1 MFKIKPERLV
11 VYTAVIISLIFT
23 SINYDALIIPKIT
36 LLFALALYI
45 LPNLITH
52 NKNLFSDPKLLLLF
66 IISSAIIFQMIFV
79 MLLSEAPFEQE
90 FFGRTGRGLGFS
102 TFFSVIILM
111 LLMAIS
117 SRVNDSNFIIGW
129 LSFGGLI
136 SSLYAL
142 TQRFGFDV
150 FNWDSRTNGI
160 IGTLGNPNFQSSFTA
175 MTLIPILVYSFS
187 KSIKYVAIPINIFIF
202 ISTLY
207 FTQSTQGYIV
217 LSAAVLIFL
226 LLFTWYGKRFF
237 FFPLL
242 ASGLLVGSF
251 AIAGM
256 LNKGPLAYYLYKTSV
271 QSRGDFWRS
280 AFNAANANPIFGTGI
295 DSFGDSFL
303 IYRDRQK
310 IEMTDNAHNYFLE
323 FAATGGYIL
332 AILNLSVIF
341 LTLYSFFSLQKK
353 IGRFDPKLSSIF
365 CAWIVFQMQSF
376 ISPGTITLIVW
387 GAILSGFF
395 IGSNITYVDNE
406 NNLKEKVFKPRFIT
420 KTASICLLIVGLLI
434 MFPLYKSDRDL
445 KKGLALKNGDIVMNA
460 LTAYP
465 ESSVKYNVFTQ
476 EFLKSNLLPQAVE
489 LGRNAVKFNP
499 NSVSAWALIFVN
511 PQAPL
516 EERIRARAEILRLD
530 PLNTEVFN
538 FKLN

>member
-1 MFKIKPERLV
+1 MFKTKTEQLV
-11 VYTAVIISLIFT
+11 VYVAVIISLVFT
-23 SINYDALIIPKIT
+23 PTNFDALIIPKVL

-45 LPNLITH
+45 LPDLITH
-52 NKNLFSDPKLLLLF
+52 IKKLFPDPKLVLLF
-66 IISSAIIFQMIFV
+66 IISSAIIFQMIIV

-102 TFFSVIILM
+102 TFFSIVILILC
-111 LLMAIS
+111 MAIFS
-117 SRVNDSNFIIGW
+117 KLNDSNFIIFW
-129 LSFGGLI
+129 LSFSGLM

-142 TQRFGFDV
+142 TQRFGFDI
-150 FNWDSRTNGI
+150 FNWESRTNGI

-187 KSIKYVAIPINIFIF
+187 QSIKYVAIPVNFVIF

-226 LLFTWYGKRFF
+226 LLFTWYGKRLF

-242 ASGLLVGSF
+242 SSGVLVGAI

-256 LNKGPLAYYLYKTSV
+256 LNKGPLAYYLYKPSI

-280 AFNAANANPIFGTGI
+280 AFNAANANPVFGTGI

-323 FAATGGYIL
+323 FAATGGYTL
-332 AILNLSVIF
+332 AILHLLIIF
-341 LTLYSFFSLQKK
+341 LTLFSFISLQKK
-353 IGRFDPKLSSIF
+353 LGKFDAKLSSIF
-365 CAWIVFQMQSF
+365 CAWIVFQMQSL

-387 GAILSGFF
+387 GAILSGFL
-395 IGSNITYVDNE
+395 IGSNVRHVIGQDNI
-406 NNLKEKVFKPRFIT
+406 K
-420 KTASICLLIVGLLI
+420 KTASKPKFITQTASVCLLIMGLLI
-434 MFPLYKSDRDL
+434 MFPLYKTDRDL
-445 KKGLALKNGDIVMNA
+445 KKGLALKNGDMVISA

-476 EFLKSNLLPQAVE
+476 EFLKSNLLPQAVD
-489 LGRNAVKFNP
+489 LGRKAIKFNP

-516 EERIRARAEILRLD
+516 EERIRAREEILRLD
-530 PLNTEVFN
+530 PLNTEVFKY
-538 FKLN
+538 KLE